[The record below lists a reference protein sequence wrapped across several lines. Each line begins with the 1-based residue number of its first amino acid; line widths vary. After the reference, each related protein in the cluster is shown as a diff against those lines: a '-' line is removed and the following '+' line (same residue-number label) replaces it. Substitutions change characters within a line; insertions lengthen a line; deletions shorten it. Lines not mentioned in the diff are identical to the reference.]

1 MYLDIRLERLKGLRE
16 DKDLKQSDVAK
27 LINVT
32 QCTYINYEMG
42 KRQIPIDIL
51 IQLALYYNTSIDY
64 ILGLT
69 DERKP
74 YPKSILIN
82 NN

>member
-16 DKDLKQSDVAK
+16 DKDLKQSDIAK
-27 LINVT
+27 MLNVT
-32 QCTYINYEMG
+32 QCTYSNYEMG
-42 KRQIPIDIL
+42 KRQVPIDIL
-51 IQLALYYNTSIDY
+51 IKLALFYKTSVDY

-74 YPKSILIN
+74 YSKSILI
-82 NN
+82 